1 MIGGL
6 LFWSRVCW
14 FCDWSNSILGVCG
27 ADGLIF
33 DGGTSG
39 DVMGSVLGD
48 GCVIEFSELTGFVVV
63 ARNMVL
69 VVFAHAGIHIYIPQ
83 NNSQL

>member
-1 MIGGL
+1 L
-6 LFWSRVCW
+6 SDCH
-14 FCDWSNSILGVCG
+14 

-63 ARNMVL
+63 GSCRCKLICGGYKEYDASCFYSRWNSYLYSAKQLSTL
-69 VVFAHAGIHIYIPQ
+69 VNASSKFF
-83 NNSQL
+83 